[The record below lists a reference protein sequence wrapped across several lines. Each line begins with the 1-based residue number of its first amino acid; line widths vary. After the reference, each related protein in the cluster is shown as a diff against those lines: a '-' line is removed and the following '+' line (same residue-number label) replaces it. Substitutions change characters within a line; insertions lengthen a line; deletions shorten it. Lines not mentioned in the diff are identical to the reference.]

1 MSGPRFNR
9 MALPAPVRE
18 EMNRLQTEALQAEYR
33 AKEAVKVRSREEAN
47 RRRAQ
52 GRVNHLEA
60 VIRRQE
66 KKIRFL
72 ETAFHQANER
82 GAKAQERAGS
92 LEIELAKLR
101 AERKEVEE

>member
-1 MSGPRFNR
+1 MSEPRFNF

-33 AKEAVKVRSREEAN
+33 AKEAEKARSREEAN

-52 GRVNHLEA
+52 GRVNRLEV
-60 VIRRQE
+60 VIRRQA

-82 GAKAQERAGS
+82 GAKAQERANR
-92 LEIELAKLR
+92 LVMELSKWKA
-101 AERKEVEE
+101 RKEEA

>member
-18 EMNRLQTEALQAEYR
+18 EMNRLQTEALQAKDQ
-33 AKEAVKVRSREEAN
+33 AKEAEKARSREEAN

-52 GRVNHLEA
+52 GRVNHLET

-82 GAKAQERAGS
+82 GAKAQERANR
-92 LEIELAKLR
+92 LVMELSKWKA
-101 AERKEVEE
+101 RKEEA